1 MYFYL
6 NLLMLVF
13 LAVRTVINL
22 LYVVV
27 SKMKCE
33 EYCKENDEKNVTVK
47 RATKAKMKKKRK

>member
-27 SKMKCE
+27 SKIKCE
-33 EYCKENDEKNVTVK
+33 EYCKENDEKK
-47 RATKAKMKKKRK
+47 CDREKGDQS